1 MKRNRLE
8 EKNGLHDLLF
18 IVYQLIQLH
27 RIVCI
32 ENASYIIIEP
42 RLLLPTEE
50 IPQKIDGQKVRLRG
64 GTKVVN
70 KPFEPL
76 RIRHIIADDEVKH
89 TALVR
94 IEKRRDMFQ

>member
-32 ENASYIIIEP
+32 ENASYIIIQS

-76 RIRHIIADDEVKH
+76 RIFHIITDNEVKH